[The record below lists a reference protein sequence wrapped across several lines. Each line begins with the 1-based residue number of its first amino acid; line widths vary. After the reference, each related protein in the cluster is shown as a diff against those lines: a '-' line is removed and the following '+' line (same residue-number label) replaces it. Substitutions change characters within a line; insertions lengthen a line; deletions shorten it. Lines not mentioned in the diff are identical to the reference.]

1 MRFWG
6 IELAAGIGVVKGKR
20 MMASCSKTCGYPH
33 HQGWFP
39 TYFFGGWIPW
49 IPKTTKKKLY
59 NKHKQ
64 HNKNLPPFFV
74 LRFRIRLMFSKRMGI
89 KSVPR
94 WQFSSSES
102 IPCLQVT
109 NKLSEVQVLMGI
121 LCQGWVG
128 ATHHKTR
135 TRKGLSFQQGET
147 KALWHSMK

>member
-1 MRFWG
+1 
-6 IELAAGIGVVKGKR
+6 
-20 MMASCSKTCGYPH
+20 MASCSKTCGYPH

-39 TYFFGGWIPW
+39 TYFFGGWIPG
-49 IPKTTKKKLY
+49 IPQNHQKKEMY

-64 HNKNLPPFFV
+64 HNKNLPPFFF
-74 LRFRIRLMFSKRMGI
+74 LSFRIRLMFSKRMGI

-94 WQFSSSES
+94 NENEFQQVGALATIARKWQFSSSES